1 MYVYIYICIYIYIYV
16 YIYIY
21 MLCFCNMCNVQWKG
35 QGNTFSTAI
44 AELGSN
50 AQGLWHL
57 EKGSVSLTEPL
68 VGLDAAGTY

>member
-1 MYVYIYICIYIYIYV
+1 MYIYIYV
-16 YIYIY
+16 YICVHIYIY
-21 MLCFCNMCNVQWKG
+21 VVFCNMCNVQWKG